1 MLVLVARDDPLAD
14 VRERVAFGRILR
26 ENYFMCS
33 RYTAIVVLGSI
44 LMLSGCNTA
53 PKKSASAPAEKV
65 AAAATTEEDTS
76 SEGTEKRVEAHARYA
91 NGVLFDANDEPE
103 KAAAEFYQAALTDPA
118 DEELVLEAS
127 QRLLQLKQTEKA
139 REVLVKATKQKD
151 APGILFAQLGRVYA
165 VMGKKELA
173 IDADRAAIR
182 KMPES
187 MAGYRNLAQ
196 LYLQSNQTEQGLKV
210 LDEAARRRDA
220 DAAYLI
226 ELSELY
232 AAYARAGR
240 SDKVKAQALET
251 LTRASKVNTDNP
263 VLMKKLADGF
273 ALMGQPNQA
282 TEIYLKLVER
292 FPTLPGLREKL
303 AEFYLRAE
311 DRKKAAEQL
320 EALVRN
326 NPTNPQLYYL
336 LGSIAYEDKEP
347 KQAIEYFNKA
357 LLLNADFE
365 QVYYDLAGAQ
375 INADDPKGALRTL
388 DQAQRRFQDNFVAE
402 FFSSMAYSRMKDYTN
417 AVKHLTA
424 AEVIARATDTNRLN
438 HLFYFQLGAAYE
450 RCHKIEEAEK
460 NFRKC
465 LSMEPEFA
473 EALNYLGYMWAERGE
488 NLDEARQ
495 MIEKAVKLEPKNA
508 AYLDS
513 LGWVLFK
520 LGKPQEAVGH
530 LLKSIEF
537 SEEPDATLLD
547 HLGDIYAALH
557 QSDKAKEAW
566 RKSLTLEPNP
576 KIQKKL
582 GESPALERL
591 Q

>member
-1 MLVLVARDDPLAD
+1 MLAS
-14 VRERVAFGRILR
+14 
-26 ENYFMCS
+26 CS
-33 RYTAIVVLGSI
+33 
-44 LMLSGCNTA
+44 TA
-53 PKKSASAPAEKV
+53 PKKAAPQPSVEPAV
-65 AAAATTEEDTS
+65 SQAEDTS
-76 SEGTEKRVEAHARYA
+76 SEAADKRIEAHARYA
-91 NGVLFDANDEPE
+91 NGVLYDANEEPE
-103 KAAAEFYQAALTDPA
+103 KAAAEFYQAALTDPT
-118 DEELVLEAS
+118 DEDLVLEAS
-127 QRLLQLKQTEKA
+127 QRLLQLKETEKA
-139 REVLVKATKQKD
+139 REVLLKGTRQKE

-165 VMGKKELA
+165 VLGKKELA
-173 IDADRAAIR
+173 IEADRAAIR

-196 LYLQSNQTEQGLKV
+196 LYLQSNQMDQGLKV
-210 LDEAARRRDA
+210 LDEAAKRREPDA
-220 DAAYLI
+220 PYLI

-232 AAYARAGR
+232 AAYARVGR
-240 SDKVKAQALET
+240 SDKVKAQALEV
-251 LTRASKVNTDNP
+251 LNRASTVKTENP

-273 ALMGQPNQA
+273 ALLGEPAKA

-303 AEFYLRAE
+303 AEFYLRSE

-336 LGSIAYEDKEP
+336 LGSIAYEDKQP

-357 LLLNADFE
+357 IMLNADFE
-365 QVYYDLAGAQ
+365 QAYYDLAGAQ
-375 INADDPKGALRTL
+375 INANDAKGALRTL
-388 DQAQRRFQDNFVAE
+388 DDAQKRFQDNFVAE

-450 RCHKIEEAEK
+450 RCQKFEEAEK

-465 LSMEPEFA
+465 LSIEPDFA

-488 NLDEARQ
+488 NLDEARN

-530 LLKSIEF
+530 LLKSIEY

-547 HLGDIYAALH
+547 HLGDIYAALR

-566 RKSLTLEPNP
+566 RKSLAIEPNT

-582 GESPALERL
+582 GESPAPERL